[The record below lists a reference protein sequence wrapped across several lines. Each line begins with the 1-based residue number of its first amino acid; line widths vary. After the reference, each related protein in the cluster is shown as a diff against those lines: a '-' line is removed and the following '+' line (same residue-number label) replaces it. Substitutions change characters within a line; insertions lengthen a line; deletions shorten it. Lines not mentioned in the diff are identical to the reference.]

1 MLANSH
7 MPFSDVCSMSW
18 ALFFSVIFPTVLGVE
33 VNTAALSVVSSSSS
47 SSGPVATSSN
57 AASVVPNT
65 PHHHQH
71 RSYSFTVFLDPS
83 SFSCSSS
90 STSGPSPHSF
100 KRSRRVD
107 VKTHRRIGH
116 IHARRS
122 RREEIREQNQSGV
135 KDDEQILSRMTERN
149 IKIRTHDDSN
159 DLNLHLDQFKVMR
172 SILRHV
178 SHCPPLLHELFDN
191 PSSGKSF
198 HPSERIDH
206 SAEPTFD
213 KDSDA
218 DADADEDENGD
229 NDNANSHLDND
240 RIVWQGHVHSGWN
253 LAPGMRDKPS
263 KPDLVSLTGLLL
275 GYPLTAPLHS
285 YPAQWIAL
293 IRCSGKTD
301 DHVRAVFKA
310 GAKAAV
316 LYADTHGIGNL
327 DPTMPIFTL
336 EYDTGNYLISVLGK
350 LPSGSATVA
359 ISAEPLNYA
368 KEATI
373 QLSATQEHIPEQS
386 LHRHAGSVLDSIRS
400 GAGIA
405 RRMLTRLGLD
415 TEGKRDCRD
424 KLEKEDKTMI
434 STPFIPR
441 TTLLSNA
448 PLPRTHDDRR
458 LDRSDK
464 GQPQTERAR
473 AFSPTATPDNTP
485 HKPVGPTK
493 KTEYDIKP
501 SRLLTRLYSFS
512 PSKFIQDASNL
523 AKDDSMT
530 GKLAMVLMS
539 TVCGVGVGMFGAL
552 LFVVALKVRLFQ
564 TRRGQNNHPHQT
576 ATQQH
581 QAHQLLREHGYKKVI
596 PKGILDSFGVQTVLH
611 TSTTTMTTSLKSDMF
626 KAKPY
631 AEDVIEMEEGFNDL
645 AAREVARQQRLR
657 TRSHLLRGFSDQG
670 RDLGERE
677 QTPGLEADD
686 GQEDEESQES
696 EWEVFE
702 GEEIEEIGHATTT
715 DGSTM
720 DMDQITAAI
729 MSATRRGSYRR
740 FSLRDDSSSPAV
752 TSSTTT
758 SASLSLSLSLSSS
771 EKPKGCSS
779 SHHEHEHDKK
789 LPFANAN
796 AQTMCAIC
804 LAEYEVGDQVRTLP
818 CYHQYHQACID
829 PWLLHV
835 ASLCPICKQDLW
847 PSP

>member
-1 MLANSH
+1 
-7 MPFSDVCSMSW
+7 
-18 ALFFSVIFPTVLGVE
+18 
-33 VNTAALSVVSSSSS
+33 
-47 SSGPVATSSN
+47 
-57 AASVVPNT
+57 
-65 PHHHQH
+65 
-71 RSYSFTVFLDPS
+71 
-83 SFSCSSS
+83 
-90 STSGPSPHSF
+90 
-100 KRSRRVD
+100 
-107 VKTHRRIGH
+107 
-116 IHARRS
+116 
-122 RREEIREQNQSGV
+122 
-135 KDDEQILSRMTERN
+135 MTERN
-149 IKIRTHDDSN
+149 IKIRTHENSN

-172 SILRHV
+172 SSLRHV

-206 SAEPTFD
+206 SAELIFD
-213 KDSDA
+213 EEE
-218 DADADEDENGD
+218 DADADEDGNDDNGID
-229 NDNANSHLDND
+229 DPLDYDSNANANANSYLDDD
-240 RIVWQGHVHSGWN
+240 RIEWQGHVHSGWN
-253 LAPGMRDKPS
+253 LSPGMRDKPS

-275 GYPLTAPLHS
+275 KYPLTAPFYS

-301 DHVRAVFKA
+301 DHIRDVFKA

-316 LYADTHGIGNL
+316 LYAGTHEIGNL

-336 EYDTGNYLISVLGK
+336 EYDIGNRLFSILGK

-359 ISAEPLNYA
+359 ISAEPLNHA
-368 KEATI
+368 KKATI
-373 QLSATQEHIPEQS
+373 QLSSTQAHIPEQS
-386 LHRHAGSVLDSIRS
+386 LHRHAGSILDSIKS
-400 GAGIA
+400 GAGVV
-405 RRMLTRLGLD
+405 RRLLTRLGLD
-415 TEGKRDCRD
+415 TEGKREQQNE
-424 KLEKEDKTMI
+424 LENEDKTMI
-434 STPFIPR
+434 STPFIPI

-448 PLPRTHDDRR
+448 PLPRTHDDKR
-458 LDRSDK
+458 LDRSSK
-464 GQPQTERAR
+464 VQPQAERAR

-485 HKPVGPTK
+485 HKLVGPTK
-493 KTEYDIKP
+493 KTGNGTKSGGLL
-501 SRLLTRLYSFS
+501 SRVYSFS

-539 TVCGVGVGMFGAL
+539 TICGVGVGMFGAL

-576 ATQQH
+576 AAQQH

-611 TSTTTMTTSLKSDMF
+611 TSTTTMMTSLKSDMF
-626 KAKPY
+626 KAKSY
-631 AEDVIEMEEGFNDL
+631 AEDVIEMEEGFDDL

-670 RDLGERE
+670 RELGERE

-686 GQEDEESQES
+686 GQEDDESQES

-702 GEEIEEIGHATTT
+702 GEEMEEVSRAATT

-740 FSLRDDSSSPAV
+740 FSLRDEPSSPAV

-779 SHHEHEHDKK
+779 SHHEHEHDRK

-829 PWLLHV
+829 PWLLQV